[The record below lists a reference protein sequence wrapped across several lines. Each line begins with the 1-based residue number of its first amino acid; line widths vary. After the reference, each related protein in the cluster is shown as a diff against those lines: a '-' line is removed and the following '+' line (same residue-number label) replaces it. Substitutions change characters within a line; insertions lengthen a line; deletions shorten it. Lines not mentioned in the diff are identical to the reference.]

1 MSRGG
6 LTTSKLF
13 GLDDQGDS
21 RRKCVWKRTISRTDT
36 RTRSSP
42 PLSIS
47 GVDIMRTR
55 TTHMAQVTRWHHGDM
70 KRRWC
75 VAGLFENRGQF
86 PEGDGAPGHVHASQ
100 GSGNL
105 DPRQPSGTERDIASE
120 WSGEPPPFSTAK
132 GTSSKWLRVWK
143 LRQSALD
150 WSKLMQQL
158 ASGQIGFV
166 KLVPF
171 VLSGRRREWREG

>member
-13 GLDDQGDS
+13 GLDEQGDS
-21 RRKCVWKRTISRTDT
+21 RRKCVWKRAISRTDT

-55 TTHMAQVTRWHHGDM
+55 TTQMAQVTRWHHGDM

-75 VAGLFENRGQF
+75 VAGLLRA
-86 PEGDGAPGHVHASQ
+86 EGSFRKAMGHQAMPTLLK
-100 GSGNL
+100 GL
-105 DPRQPSGTERDIASE
+105 ETLIRAQPSGT
-120 WSGEPPPFSTAK
+120 
-132 GTSSKWLRVWK
+132 
-143 LRQSALD
+143 
-150 WSKLMQQL
+150 
-158 ASGQIGFV
+158 
-166 KLVPF
+166 
-171 VLSGRRREWREG
+171 